1 MPRLLDG
8 ERLTFG
14 KRYAHFHGLML
25 KFATFIINMMGLNT
39 IYMGFSF
46 YTLETFSNYHVTHDI
61 NNEIDNEIVLF
72 MGNMAM

>member
-1 MPRLLDG
+1 VPTLLDG

-25 KFATFIINMMGLNT
+25 KFATFIMIM
-39 IYMGFSF
+39 MGFSF